1 MRAGADGAPLR
12 TEGGTVVPLSRGTAV
27 LTLPGDTGPGFLSA
41 DFELDSEGTAVA
53 DARRRVRRQLRRW
66 AFPADICDTAQ
77 LLVSELFTNAVLH
90 TDSSRVSCVLRAGG
104 SRLRVEVRDD
114 GSGAGEPL
122 PCWATP
128 EDEHGRGLL
137 LVDTF
142 AEEWGVDRGT
152 GHGAGCVVWFELGP
166 IAT

>member
-1 MRAGADGAPLR
+1 MPPPRGA
-12 TEGGTVVPLSRGTAV
+12 AV
-27 LTLPGDTGPGFLSA
+27 LTAAHQVVTLPGDAAPGLLSA
-41 DFELDSEGTAVA
+41 GFELDAEGNAVA

-66 AFPADICDTAQ
+66 AFPSPVCDTAQ

-90 TDSSRVSCVLRAGG
+90 TDSSRVGCVLRAGG

-114 GSGAGEPL
+114 GSGTDVPL
-122 PCWATP
+122 PCWASP

-142 AEEWGVDRGT
+142 AEEWGVDRAGP
-152 GHGAGCVVWFELGP
+152 GAGCVIWFELGSVP
-166 IAT
+166 A

>member
-1 MRAGADGAPLR
+1 MPL
-12 TEGGTVVPLSRGTAV
+12 THGSAV
-27 LTLPGDTGPGFLSA
+27 LTLPGDAGPGLLAA
-41 DFELDSEGTAVA
+41 DFELQADGHAVA

-90 TDSSRVSCVLRAGG
+90 TDSSRVGCVLRAGG

-114 GSGAGEPL
+114 GSDTAVPL
-122 PCWATP
+122 PCWAGP

-142 AEEWGVDRGT
+142 AEEWGVDRIGPRS
-152 GHGAGCVVWFELGP
+152 GCVVWFELGP
-166 IAT
+166 IPT

>member
-1 MRAGADGAPLR
+1 M
-12 TEGGTVVPLSRGTAV
+12 PLSRGTAV
-27 LTLPGDTGPGFLSA
+27 LTLSGATGPGLLSA
-41 DFELDSEGTAVA
+41 DFELDATGTAVA

-66 AFPADICDTAQ
+66 AFPADFCDTAQ

-90 TDSSRVSCVLRAGG
+90 TNSSRVGCVLHAGG

-114 GSGAGEPL
+114 GSGTDMPL

-142 AEEWGVDRGT
+142 AEEWGVDRAGP
-152 GHGAGCVVWFELGP
+152 GAGCVVWFELGP

>member
-1 MRAGADGAPLR
+1 MRALR
-12 TEGGTVVPLSRGTAV
+12 TEGGRVVPLSRGATV
-27 LTLPGDTGPGFLSA
+27 LTLPGDVPGFLSA
-41 DFELDSEGTAVA
+41 NFELTAEGTAVA

-66 AFPADICDTAQ
+66 AFPAGICDTAQ

-90 TDSSRVSCVLRAGG
+90 THSSHVSCALRAGG

-114 GSGAGEPL
+114 GSGIGTPL

-142 AEEWGVDRGT
+142 AEEWGVDRVGQR
-152 GHGAGCVVWFELGP
+152 GAGCVVWFELGP
-166 IAT
+166 IGT

>member
-1 MRAGADGAPLR
+1 VRPAPCALWK
-12 TEGGTVVPLSRGTAV
+12 EGGSVVPLSRGAAV
-27 LTLPGDTGPGFLSA
+27 LSLPGEAGPGFLSA
-41 DFELDSEGTAVA
+41 DFELEAEGPAVA
-53 DARRRVRRQLRRW
+53 DASRRVRRQLRRW

-77 LLVSELFTNAVLH
+77 LLVSELVTNAVLH
-90 TDSSRVSCVLRAGG
+90 TDSSRVCCVLSAGG

-114 GSGAGEPL
+114 GSGTDVPL

-128 EDEHGRGLL
+128 EDEQGRGLL

-142 AEEWGVDRGT
+142 AEEWGVDRAGP
-152 GHGAGCVVWFELGP
+152 GSGCVVWFELGP

>member
-1 MRAGADGAPLR
+1 MCPAPVGHLR
-12 TEGGTVVPLSRGTAV
+12 TEGGSVVPLTLGPAV
-27 LTLPGDTGPGFLSA
+27 LTLHGDSRPGLLAA
-41 DFELDSEGTAVA
+41 DFELQADGHAVA

-90 TDSSRVSCVLRAGG
+90 TDSSRVGCALRAGG

-114 GSGAGEPL
+114 GGDAEPTPRHAG
-122 PCWATP
+122 P
-128 EDEHGRGLL
+128 EDEQGRGLL

-142 AEEWGVDRGT
+142 AEDWGVDRI
-152 GHGAGCVVWFELGP
+152 GARSGCVVWFELGP
-166 IAT
+166 IPT

>member
-1 MRAGADGAPLR
+1 MPL
-12 TEGGTVVPLSRGTAV
+12 THGSAV
-27 LTLPGDTGPGFLSA
+27 LTLPGDSGPGLLAA
-41 DFELDSEGTAVA
+41 DFALQADGHAVA

-66 AFPADICDTAQ
+66 AFPEDFCDTAQ

-90 TDSSRVSCVLRAGG
+90 TDSSQVGCVLRAGG

-114 GSGAGEPL
+114 GGGDAL
-122 PCWATP
+122 PSPQHVGP

-142 AEEWGVDRGT
+142 AEEWGVDRV
-152 GHGAGCVVWFELGP
+152 GAGCVVWFELGP
-166 IAT
+166 VVT